1 MNIKKY
7 KINKLTVL
15 RVLLVVLILLNLYM
29 IFFFSSQ
36 NSTSSN
42 KASNTIS
49 TIIAENTV
57 KDYAEKGK
65 VQQTIIIQKFDQPL
79 RKIAHMAEFG
89 SLGALTFLFLLTWKK
104 HSLIKYGA
112 SLGFVFIIAC
122 IDEFSQTLSSGRNP
136 SFKDVL
142 FDLGGALITCSFVL
156 LTVYLLHKKT
166 RKAKRM
172 QVTHY
177 HIPSPAKNKPIKL
190 ALASDLHSCPYEK
203 AIELLKEESPDII
216 LIPGDIMDDE
226 DLKDP
231 NAIGYAFLT
240 ECAKI
245 APSYYSFGNHE
256 LRCYHHG
263 NPERHPKPVY
273 PDQATYERLAQT
285 GVILLHNEIT
295 QHGDLLICGLTSG
308 INGKIN
314 KPDIATI
321 ERFSSMN
328 GAKILLCH
336 HPEYFYKY
344 IAKTNIDLTVCGH
357 AHGGQWRIF
366 GRGIY
371 SPGQGFFPKYTSGV
385 LENRCVIS
393 RGMGDHTSIPRLFN
407 PRELVMIHWE

>member
-1 MNIKKY
+1 MKKL
-7 KINKLTVL
+7 KQKHRL
-15 RVLLVVLILLNLYM
+15 LILRLFLGLLIVLNM
-29 IFFFSSQ
+29 ITIFQFSQ
-36 NSTSSN
+36 QDGETSSN
-42 KASNTIS
+42 TS
-49 TIIAENTV
+49 TSVSQAVAENTV
-57 KDYAEKGK
+57 PNF
-65 VQQTIIIQKFDQPL
+65 QQKPKEEQTQIVTKINKPL
-79 RKIAHMAEFG
+79 RKLAHMAEFG
-89 SLGALTFLFLLTWKK
+89 LLGALIYLLLLTWKGHVFLRYLSALLATFVYACTDEWHQK
-104 HSLIKYGA
+104 FTSSRGA
-112 SLGFVFIIAC
+112 RF
-122 IDEFSQTLSSGRNP
+122 T
-136 SFKDVL
+136 DVL
-142 FDLGGALITCSFVL
+142 IDLSGATITCTLVL
-156 LTVYLLHKKT
+156 LAVYLLHKKP

-177 HIPSPAKNKPIKL
+177 HVPSPKSSRPLKL
-190 ALASDLHSCPYEK
+190 ALASDLHSCPYER
-203 AIELLKEESPDII
+203 AIELLKQEAPDII
-216 LIPGDIMDDE
+216 LIPGDIMDDK

-231 NAIGYAFLT
+231 DAVGYAFLT

-285 GVILLHNEIT
+285 GVTLLHNEIV
-295 QHGDLLICGLTSG
+295 QHEDLLICGLTSG
-308 INGKIN
+308 INGKIS
-314 KPDIATI
+314 KPDVATI

-328 GAKILLCH
+328 GVKLLLCH

-344 IAKTNIDLTVCGH
+344 IAQTNIDLTVCGH

-371 SPGQGFFPKYTSGV
+371 SPGQGLFPKYTSGV

-407 PRELVMIHWE
+407 PRELVIIHWE

>member
-1 MNIKKY
+1 MNIKKH

-15 RVLLVVLILLNLYM
+15 RVLLVILIFLNLYM

-36 NSTSSN
+36 DSTTSN
-42 KASNTIS
+42 KASNAVS

-57 KDYAEKGK
+57 KDYD
-65 VQQTIIIQKFDQPL
+65 QKKDYEQLALIRRIDRPL
-79 RKIAHMAEFG
+79 RKIAHMTEFG
-89 SLGALTFLFLLTWKK
+89 SLGALIFLLLLTWKN
-104 HSLIKYGA
+104 HTMIKYGI
-112 SLGFVFIIAC
+112 SLGCVFVAAC
-122 IDEFSQTLSSGRNP
+122 IDECSQTLSSGRNP
-136 SFKDVL
+136 AFLDVL
-142 FDLGGALITCSFVL
+142 IDLGGAVIACSLVL
-156 LTVYLLHKKT
+156 LAVYLLHKKP

-177 HIPSPAKNKPIKL
+177 HLPSPIKGKSLKL
-190 ALASDLHSCPYEK
+190 ALTSDLHSCPYEK
-203 AIELLKEESPDII
+203 AIELLKEEAPDII

-256 LRCYHHG
+256 LRCYHQG

-273 PDQATYERLAQT
+273 PDQAAYDRLAQT
-285 GVILLHNEIT
+285 GVTLLHNEIT
-295 QHGDLLICGLTSG
+295 QHEDLLICGLTSG

-328 GAKILLCH
+328 GTKILLCH

-344 IAKTNIDLTVCGH
+344 IAQTNIDLTVCGH

-366 GRGIY
+366 GKGIY
-371 SPGQGFFPKYTSGV
+371 SPGQGLFPKYTSGV